1 MKRGSTTRSE
11 QCPLKA
17 IDPSTDLQN
26 STFYKL
32 ALKTGFYDF
41 TAARDFY
48 REVTKAAGIGM
59 HHDLAK
65 RFIELQALLL
75 TPVAPHWAE
84 YIWLEVLKKPE
95 TVQNALFPTVSSP
108 DLSLTA
114 AREYVR
120 STTSNITSAEG
131 QQVKKLAK
139 GKNVTFDPKQDKK
152 LTIFAAEAFPA
163 WQDKYIDLVR
173 EKFDQLGLVDVKS
186 LTKEIAKPDMKKA
199 MPFIQGLK
207 KRLDSGE
214 KATEV
219 FDRRL
224 PFDEIAT
231 LKEMVPGLK
240 QTITKLKV
248 VEVVGVKEGEKVGKV
263 LLGEGETRDN
273 LPPPAEQAVPGAPT
287 FFFEN
292 L

>member
-1 MKRGSTTRSE
+1 
-11 QCPLKA
+11 
-17 IDPSTDLQN
+17 
-26 STFYKL
+26 
-32 ALKTGFYDF
+32 
-41 TAARDFY
+41 
-48 REVTKAAGIGM
+48 M

-84 YIWLEVLKKPE
+84 YVWLEVLKKPE
-95 TVQNALFPTVSSP
+95 TVQNALYPTVSSP
-108 DLSLTA
+108 EPSLTA

-163 WQDKYIDLVR
+163 WQDKYIDFVR
-173 EKFDQLGLVDVKS
+173 DKFAQLGLVDVKS
-186 LTKEIAKPDMKKA
+186 LTKDIAKPDMKKA

-207 KRLDSGE
+207 KRLDGGE
-214 KATEV
+214 KAGEV

-240 QTITKLKV
+240 QTVPKLKV
-248 VEVVGVKEGEKVGKV
+248 VEIVGVKEGEKSGKV
-263 LLGEGETRDN
+263 LFGEGEMKDN
-273 LPPPAEQAVPGAPT
+273 LPPTAEQAVPGAPT

-292 L
+292 F